1 MSFVFQPEAIPSV
14 PITGSEELFAVR
26 RIYCVGQNYGDHV
39 REMGGDPK
47 QNPPVFFSK
56 PANAIVTNNQA
67 VHYPPGTDNLHY
79 EAELVVALQSG
90 GVNIDVGEAQSCVF
104 GYAIG
109 IDFTRRD
116 LQAAAKQG
124 GKPWDAA
131 KGFDESAPLSAIS
144 PASPTSPAANIDP
157 HNGRIWLSVNDEI
170 RQDADLSDMIWS
182 VPEIIAQL
190 SMLYTLKAG
199 DIIFTGTPAGVSAV
213 TIGDRIKAGIANIGE
228 IEFELIAADNS

>member
-1 MSFVFQPEAIPSV
+1 MSYVFQPEAIPAV
-14 PITGSEELFAVR
+14 PVNDSDAVFPVR

-47 QNPPVFFSK
+47 KNPPVFFSK
-56 PANAIVTNNQA
+56 PANAIVTENRA
-67 VHYPPGTDNLHY
+67 IHYPPGTDDLHY
-79 EAELVVALQSG
+79 EAELVVALGAG
-90 GVNIDVGEAQSCVF
+90 GANIDAEAARSCVF

-131 KGFDESAPLSAIS
+131 KGFDESAPLSAI
-144 PASPTSPAANIDP
+144 TPAADIDP
-157 HNGRIWLSVNDEI
+157 HQGRIWLSVNGEI

-190 SMLYTLKAG
+190 STLYTLKAG
-199 DIIFTGTPAGVSAV
+199 DLIFTGTPAGVSAV
-213 TIGDRIKAGIANIGE
+213 GPGDRIKAGIANVGE
-228 IEFELIAADNS
+228 IEFDLIAADNS

>member
-1 MSFVFQPEAIPSV
+1 MSYVFQPETVPAV
-14 PITGSEELFAVR
+14 PIAGGDQYFPVR

-56 PANAIVTNNQA
+56 PANAIVTNNKA
-67 VHYPPGTDNLHY
+67 VHYPPATDNLHY
-79 EAELVVALQSG
+79 EAELVVALGSG
-90 GVNIDVGEAQSCVF
+90 GINIDAGRAQDCVF

-131 KGFDESAPLSAIS
+131 KGFDESAPLSAIK
-144 PASPTSPAANIDP
+144 PAADIDP
-157 HNGRIWLSVNDEI
+157 HHGRIWLSVNEEV

-190 SMLYTLKAG
+190 STLYTLQAG
-199 DIIFTGTPAGVSAV
+199 DLIFTGTPAGVSAV
-213 TIGDRIKAGIANIGE
+213 MPGDRIKAGIADVGE
-228 IEFELIAADNS
+228 IEFELIAADTP

>member
-1 MSFVFQPEAIPSV
+1 MDDQQAFVIAPEARPAL
-14 PITGSEELFAVR
+14 PITGSDSLFPVR

-47 QNPPVFFSK
+47 KNPPVFFSK
-56 PANAIVTNNQA
+56 PANAIVTDNQPVA
-67 VHYPPGTDNLHY
+67 YPPATDNLHY
-79 EAELVVALQSG
+79 EVELVVALGSG
-90 GVNIDVGEAQSCVF
+90 GSQIAAADALAHVY
-104 GYAIG
+104 GYAVG

-131 KGFDESAPLSAIS
+131 KGFDQSAPISAIRPVGNAHPVS
-144 PASPTSPAANIDP
+144 GSIS
-157 HNGRIWLSVNDEI
+157 LQVNSET

-182 VPEIIAQL
+182 VAEIIAEL
-190 SMLYTLKAG
+190 STLYELKGG

-213 TIGDRIKAGIANIGE
+213 VPGDHIQATIESVGE
-228 IEFELIAADNS
+228 IEFDLVKAR